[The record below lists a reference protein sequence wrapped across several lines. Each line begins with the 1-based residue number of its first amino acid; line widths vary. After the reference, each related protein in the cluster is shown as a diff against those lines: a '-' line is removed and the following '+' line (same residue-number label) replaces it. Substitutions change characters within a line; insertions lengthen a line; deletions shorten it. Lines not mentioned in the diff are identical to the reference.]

1 MACIEYDAIHAMYAA
16 FPTAI
21 IATKG
26 SFFWLECSFDI
37 LWHNCVPS

>member
-1 MACIEYDAIHAMYAA
+1 LGDVKVYLEGMACIEYDAIHAMYAA

-26 SFFWLECSFDI
+26 SFF
-37 LWHNCVPS
+37 